1 MPITT
6 VHYRNIA
13 KRTFNRLWDTL
24 SNHDR
29 DVIAQDVDKETALAK
44 WFYSTVASTA
54 KAKYESTTYWM
65 NEVET
70 FMYPQY

>member
-1 MPITT
+1 MTQT

-54 KAKYESTTYWM
+54 KSKYENPDYWM
-65 NEVET
+65 NAQET